1 MKLHSSANAATVKL
15 LSVLVLLSIG
25 LGGCGKRE
33 PLKLAA
39 PIQAELDKTVAGL
52 PCMPAETFPY
62 SSQDNNN
69 AMCNQ
74 CDQLVQAG
82 LLTRDADSPDP
93 DPASTFF
100 QAPRANVRYDLTDI
114 GRSAYVPSPD
124 GRTAYGAAKFCFGT
138 AHVVK
143 ITRLFGPVF
152 MNNMQ
157 KALGIRF
164 IAQLDNPNPFV
175 YDPRMKML
183 NVRVPSAAMPG
194 KPLIYPEI
202 DWSAVINTNNPR
214 DVYLDASLHIGPI
227 GGS

>member
-1 MKLHSSANAATVKL
+1 MKIYGSANAATVKL
-15 LSVLVLLSIG
+15 LAVLMLLSIG
-25 LGGCGKRE
+25 LGGCGKRA

-39 PIQAELDKTVAGL
+39 PIQAELDKAVAGL
-52 PCMPAETFPY
+52 ACMPAETFPY
-62 SSQDNNN
+62 ASQEHNN

-74 CDQLVQAG
+74 CDGLVQAG

-93 DPASTFF
+93 DPASTFY
-100 QAPRANVRYDLTDI
+100 QAARANVRYDLTDI

-124 GRTAYGAAKFCFGT
+124 GRTTYGAAQFCFGT
-138 AHVVK
+138 AHVVQIK
-143 ITRLFGPVF
+143 RLFGPV
-152 MNNMQ
+152 MVGSMQ

-175 YDPRMKML
+175 YDPRIKQL

-202 DWSAVINTNNPR
+202 DWSAVINANNPS
-214 DVYLDASLHIGPI
+214 DVYLDSNLHVGPI